1 MTMEEALTAVQK
13 IVDAWEVFT
22 KSMLDAAQVL
32 SDLFRGLYES
42 SKVGCERAGMSP
54 KQYGMSL
61 HRWVRSS
68 LFRIIPTKI
77 STIAHLEHIK
87 VFFSRTITSPTNRI
101 A

>member
-61 HRWVRSS
+61 HRRVCSS
-68 LFRIIPTKI
+68 PPRYQFIPV
-77 STIAHLEHIK
+77 APRNQPYQRRA
-87 VFFSRTITSPTNRI
+87 F
-101 A
+101 

>member
-61 HRWVRSS
+61 HRRVRSS
-68 LFRIIPTKI
+68 PPRYQFVPVAPRNQPYQRR
-77 STIAHLEHIK
+77 A
-87 VFFSRTITSPTNRI
+87 F
-101 A
+101 

>member
-42 SKVGCERAGMSP
+42 SKVGCGRA
-54 KQYGMSL
+54 GMSL
-61 HRWVRSS
+61 HRQVRPS
-68 LFRIIPTKI
+68 P
-77 STIAHLEHIK
+77 
-87 VFFSRTITSPTNRI
+87 SRYRFVPMAPRNRPYQRRSF
-101 A
+101 

>member
-13 IVDAWEVFT
+13 IVDAWEGFT

-68 LFRIIPTKI
+68 PPRYQFVPVAPRNQPYQRR
-77 STIAHLEHIK
+77 A
-87 VFFSRTITSPTNRI
+87 F
-101 A
+101 